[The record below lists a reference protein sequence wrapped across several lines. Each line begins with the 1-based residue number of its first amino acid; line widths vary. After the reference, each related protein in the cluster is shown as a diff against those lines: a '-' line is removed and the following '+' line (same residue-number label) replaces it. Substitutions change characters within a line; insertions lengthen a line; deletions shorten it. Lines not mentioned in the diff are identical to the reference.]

1 MASPSC
7 LNHRLSLLAKRSIKF
22 LNNVKELGMMKLGEI
37 NWWLLRSASPTS
49 KYELEECAYNW
60 NIEVKSLS
68 IT

>member
-7 LNHRLSLLAKRSIKF
+7 INHRLSLLAKRSKNS
-22 LNNVKELGMMKLGEI
+22 LNNVNELRMMKLGEM

-49 KYELEECAYNW
+49 KNELEECAYNW